1 MPPFRPAHDLVLA
14 ERLADAAGA
23 AIRPH
28 WRTGG
33 AHEDKPDGSP
43 VTVADRGAE
52 AAMRA
57 ILTTERPDD
66 GVLGEEEGAT
76 AGSSGRYWVLDP
88 IDGTTSFL
96 AGRPL
101 FTTLVALTEGG
112 WATLGVIDQPIARER
127 WTGRLGEATRLNG
140 RPVTTR
146 ACPALAQATLASTS
160 PTLFTDEEA
169 AAFLRLSA
177 LVARPRILWGGDAYN
192 YALLASGHIDLV
204 VEAGLKSHDLA
215 ALVPV
220 VEGAG
225 GLMCDWRGEPLS
237 LESAGDVVALGDPAR
252 LEEVVAALAGA

>member
-1 MPPFRPAHDLVLA
+1 MPPRPADDLALA

-28 WRTGG
+28 WRTAV
-33 AHEDKPDGSP
+33 AHRDKADGSP
-43 VTVADRGAE
+43 VTAADRAAE
-52 AAMRA
+52 AAMRT
-57 ILTTERPDD
+57 ILSGARPDD

-76 AGSSGRYWVLDP
+76 AGSTGRQWVLDP

-96 AGRPL
+96 AGRPS
-101 FTTLVALTEGG
+101 FTTLVALTDGG
-112 WATLGVIDQPIARER
+112 WPTLGVIDQPIARDR
-127 WTGRLGEATRLNG
+127 WTGRLGEPTRLNG
-140 RPVTTR
+140 QPVRTR
-146 ACPALAQATLASTS
+146 VCPVLADAALASTS

-177 LVARPRILWGGDAYN
+177 LVARPRILWGGDAQN
-192 YALLASGHIDLV
+192 YALLASGHLDLV
-204 VEAGLKSHDLA
+204 VEAGLKPHDLA

-237 LESAGDVVALGDPAR
+237 LDSAGDVLALGDPAR
-252 LEEVVAALAGA
+252 LEEVVDALAG